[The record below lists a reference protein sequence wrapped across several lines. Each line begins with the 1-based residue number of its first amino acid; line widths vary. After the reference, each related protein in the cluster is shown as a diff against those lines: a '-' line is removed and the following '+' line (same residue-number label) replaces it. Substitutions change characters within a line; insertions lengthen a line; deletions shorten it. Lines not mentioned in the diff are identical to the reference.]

1 MQWVHAGVR
10 KRCSRRL
17 TRTVRWSAVLG
28 AMGLAACAGVTKE
41 SPAEDKVT
49 AVTERANARWQAML
63 KRDFDAAYA
72 YLSPSSRAVTPLP
85 TFKARASR
93 TAFREAKI
101 DGVSCESEVCKVK
114 LTVTYNHRA
123 MKGIATPL
131 EETWIIDQG
140 QVWYVWQP

>member
-1 MQWVHAGVR
+1 MQWLTAGVR
-10 KRCSRRL
+10 EQCNRRL
-17 TRTVRWSAVLG
+17 IGAVRWIALFG
-28 AMGLAACAGVTKE
+28 AMTLAACAGVTKE

-85 TFKARASR
+85 AFKARASR
-93 TAFREAKI
+93 TAFRGAKV
-101 DGVSCESEVCKVK
+101 DGVSCDSEACKVK
-114 LTVTYNHRA
+114 LTVTYDHRV

-131 EETWIIDQG
+131 EETWVIDQG